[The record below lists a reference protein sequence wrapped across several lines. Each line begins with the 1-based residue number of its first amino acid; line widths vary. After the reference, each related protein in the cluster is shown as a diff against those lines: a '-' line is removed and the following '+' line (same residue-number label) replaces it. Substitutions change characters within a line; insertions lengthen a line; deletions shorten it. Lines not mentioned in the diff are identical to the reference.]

1 MKPIGIG
8 FGNIVIDGRIVAI
21 VNPDSSPSKRLKEE
35 ARSQH
40 KLIDATSG
48 RKTRALIITD
58 SGHVIMSG
66 INPETISSR
75 IEKDEKGEE
84 EK

>member
-8 FGNIVIDGRIVAI
+8 FGNIVIDDRIIGI
-21 VNPDSSPSKRLKEE
+21 VNPDSASSKRLKEE
-35 ARSQH
+35 AKTQN
-40 KLIDATSG
+40 KLIDATYG

-58 SGHVIMSG
+58 SGHVVMSA

-75 IEKDEKGEE
+75 IEKGEE
-84 EK
+84 